1 MTTEEEYYN
10 PVHKRYQDLA
20 SDEKLQLDWI
30 RGLLDQI
37 EFANRPE
44 VLPDF
49 VLRVDVRRRKM

>member
-1 MTTEEEYYN
+1 MTTEEEYCN
-10 PVHKRYQDLA
+10 PAHKLFQNLV
-20 SDEKLQLDWI
+20 SNEKIQVDWI

-49 VLRVDVRRRKM
+49 VLRLDVRRRKM

>member
-10 PVHKRYQDLA
+10 PAHKRFQDLA

-49 VLRVDVRRRKM
+49 VLRLDVRRRKM